1 MILFRRTQRS
11 VINES
16 AAQRADWRHDIGAL
30 FVLASSL
37 SALALTS
44 ADPPIATSLVLG
56 ICGGTTAVQTVID
69 VTTRRLPLLISVSA
83 SGLMLLVAI
92 PLTRSGTQL
101 LAMLAGATVMMLIAQ
116 VFVTVSGGS
125 LGRGDVYFCLPLGLA
140 LGIGSTLSTTMII
153 SMYAWTISALAGG
166 LTAGAGLL
174 LRRVSKQST
183 IPYGPFLVVGT
194 IVTLAIRGTP

>member
-69 VTTRRLPLLISVSA
+69 VTTRRLPILISVSA

-116 VFVTVSGGS
+116 VLVTVSGGS

>member
-56 ICGGTTAVQTVID
+56 IWGGTTAVQTVID
-69 VTTRRLPLLISVSA
+69 VTTRRLPILISVSA

-116 VFVTVSGGS
+116 VLVTVSGGS

>member
-30 FVLASSL
+30 FVLALSL

-69 VTTRRLPLLISVSA
+69 VTTRRLPILISVSA

-116 VFVTVSGGS
+116 VLVTVSGGS

-153 SMYAWTISALAGG
+153 SIYAWTISALAGG

>member
-1 MILFRRTQRS
+1 VILFRRTQRS

-16 AAQRADWRHDIGAL
+16 AAQQADWRHDIGAL
-30 FVLASSL
+30 FVLALSL

-83 SGLMLLVAI
+83 SGMMLLVAI

-116 VFVTVSGGS
+116 VLVTVSGGS

>member
-30 FVLASSL
+30 FVLALSL

-69 VTTRRLPLLISVSA
+69 VTTRRLPILISVSA

-101 LAMLAGATVMMLIAQ
+101 LAMLAGATIMMLIAQ
-116 VFVTVSGGS
+116 VLVTVSGGS